1 MAEKVTLARP
11 YAKAAFEAARDSKN
25 FARWSEMLAA
35 AAATVADERVVKL
48 LSSPRVQPADLVE
61 LIAEASKADEHGRN
75 FLNALAQNR
84 RLAVL
89 PEVAA
94 MYEELR
100 ADVENVTDVH
110 VTSAVQ
116 LDEAQRTRLA
126 AALKKRLKR
135 EVRLHLSVDPSLI
148 GGAIADT
155 SASAAR
161 SATSACATRLRMSAA
176 CRSFCRNR
184 MTERLCARAWIVNT
198 FGARIHSRAC

>member
-11 YAKAAFEAARDSKN
+11 YARAAFEAARDSKG

-75 FLNALAQNR
+75 FLNMLAQNR

-94 MYEELR
+94 MFEELR

-110 VTSAVQ
+110 ITSAVQ

-135 EVRLHLSVDPSLI
+135 EVRLHCDVDAGLI
-148 GGAIADT
+148 GGAVVRAGDFVIDG
-155 SASAAR
+155 SLRAR
-161 SATSACATRLRMSAA
+161 L
-176 CRSFCRNR
+176 
-184 MTERLCARAWIVNT
+184 ERLAAQIM
-198 FGARIHSRAC
+198 H

>member
-11 YAKAAFEAARDSKN
+11 YAKAAFEAARDGKD

-35 AAATVADERVVKL
+35 AAATVADARVVKL
-48 LSSPRVQPADLVE
+48 LSSPRVSPADLVE
-61 LIAEASKADEHGRN
+61 LIAEASRADERGRN
-75 FLNALAQNR
+75 FLNTLAINR

-110 VTSAVQ
+110 ITSAVQ

-135 EVRLHLSVDPSLI
+135 EVRLHCEVDAGLI
-148 GGAIADT
+148 GGAVVRAGDFVIDG
-155 SASAAR
+155 SLKAR
-161 SATSACATRLRMSAA
+161 L
-176 CRSFCRNR
+176 
-184 MTERLCARAWIVNT
+184 ERLAT
-198 FGARIHSRAC
+198 QLMH

>member
-11 YAKAAFEAARDSKN
+11 YARAAFEAARDSKD

-35 AAATVADERVVKL
+35 AAATVVDQRVVKL

-61 LIAEASKADEHGRN
+61 LIAEASRADEHGRN
-75 FLNALAQNR
+75 ILNTLAQNR

-100 ADVENVTDVH
+100 ADVENITDVH
-110 VTSAVQ
+110 ITSAVQ
-116 LDEAQRTRLA
+116 LDEAQRTRLL

-135 EVRLHLSVDPSLI
+135 DVRLHCAVDAGLI
-148 GGAIADT
+148 GGAVVRAGDFVIDG
-155 SASAAR
+155 SLKAR
-161 SATSACATRLRMSAA
+161 L
-176 CRSFCRNR
+176 
-184 MTERLCARAWIVNT
+184 ERLATQIM
-198 FGARIHSRAC
+198 H

>member
-1 MAEKVTLARP
+1 MVEKVTLARP
-11 YAKAAFEAARDSKN
+11 YAKAAFEAARESNDL
-25 FARWSEMLAA
+25 ARWSELLAA
-35 AAATVADERVVKL
+35 AATTVADERVVKL

-75 FLNALAQNR
+75 FLNTLAQNR

-100 ADVENVTDVH
+100 ADVENVTDVY

-126 AALKKRLKR
+126 AALKQRLKR
-135 EVRLHLSVDPSLI
+135 EIRLHCDVDAGLI
-148 GGAIADT
+148 GGAVVRAGDFVIDG
-155 SASAAR
+155 SLKAR
-161 SATSACATRLRMSAA
+161 L
-176 CRSFCRNR
+176 
-184 MTERLCARAWIVNT
+184 ERLAAQIM
-198 FGARIHSRAC
+198 H

>member
-11 YAKAAFEAARDSKN
+11 YARAAFEAARDSKD

-35 AAATVADERVVKL
+35 AAATVADARVVKL

-61 LIAEASKADEHGRN
+61 LIAEASRADEHGRN
-75 FLNALAQNR
+75 FLNTLAVNR

-94 MYEELR
+94 IYEELR

-110 VTSAVQ
+110 ITSAVQ
-116 LDEAQRTRLA
+116 LDEAQRAKLT

-135 EVRLHLSVDPSLI
+135 DVRLHCDVDASLI
-148 GGAIADT
+148 GGAVVRAGDFVIDG
-155 SASAAR
+155 SLKAR
-161 SATSACATRLRMSAA
+161 L
-176 CRSFCRNR
+176 
-184 MTERLCARAWIVNT
+184 ERLAAQIM
-198 FGARIHSRAC
+198 H